1 MSDLRLNL
9 GCGAKHL
16 EGYINVDKFG
26 NPDIRLDL
34 ETFPWPWED
43 NSAIFIELS
52 HVLEH
57 LGQQTEVY
65 LKIIQEIYRIC
76 KAGAK
81 VHVRVPHHRHD
92 DLLHDPTHVRRIA
105 PFGLSMFSQKLN
117 KEWQGKEDATTP
129 LGLDLGVNFDLV
141 ETIYIQPRTL
151 VLPRDVSGV
160 VRVALSRDIEGD
172 RADDTDYLLEQ
183 STLYN
188 NLIREVDMTLVAVK

>member
-26 NPDIRLDL
+26 NPDVRLDL

-43 NSAIFIELS
+43 NSAIAIELL

-92 DLLHDPTHVRRIA
+92 DLLHDPTHVRAIT

-117 KEWQGKEDATTP
+117 QEWQARGDATTP
-129 LGLDLGVNFDLV
+129 LGLYLNVNFDLV
-141 ETIYIQPRTL
+141 ETIYIPSEL
-151 VLPRDVSGV
+151 WY
-160 VRVALSRDIEGD
+160 SREGD
-172 RADDTDYLLEQ
+172 RASDKDYLLEQ
-183 STLYN
+183 SKLYN